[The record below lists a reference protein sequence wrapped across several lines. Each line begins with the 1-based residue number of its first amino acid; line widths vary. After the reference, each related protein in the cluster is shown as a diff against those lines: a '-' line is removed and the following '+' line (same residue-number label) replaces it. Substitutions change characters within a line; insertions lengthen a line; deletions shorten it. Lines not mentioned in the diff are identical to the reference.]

1 MDVIWKLWT
10 TPEDIMQ
17 WNNASDDWHTPSAKN
32 DRRPGGKIL
41 FRMEAKDERKVG
53 ITFTGKET
61 ETRIT
66 ETFEAESQNPI
77 EMQRN
82 GWQAILNNFK
92 QYAERKS

>member
-1 MDVIWKLWT
+1 
-10 TPEDIMQ
+10 
-17 WNNASDDWHTPSAKN
+17 
-32 DRRPGGKIL
+32 
-41 FRMEAKDERKVG
+41 MEAKDERRVG

-66 ETFEAESQNPI
+66 ETFEAESQNPL

-92 QYAERKS
+92 KFAENKS